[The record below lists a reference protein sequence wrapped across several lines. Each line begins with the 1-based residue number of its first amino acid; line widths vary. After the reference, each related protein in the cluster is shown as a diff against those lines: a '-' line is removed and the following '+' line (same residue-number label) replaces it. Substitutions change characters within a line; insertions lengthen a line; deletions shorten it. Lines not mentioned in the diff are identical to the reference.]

1 MICVR
6 IGLLDDLEL
15 DGYTRDHRGARYS
28 LFGGF
33 GMNAAL
39 GIDLISERMGK
50 RNKSSAR
57 EAEIWC
63 RHEDRKMGPL
73 ARAEGNGIVFGGT
86 ALLHGRWGQFTET

>member
-1 MICVR
+1 MCIR

-15 DGYTRDHRGARYS
+15 DGYTRDPRGARDS

-39 GIDLISERMGK
+39 GIDLINERLGE
-50 RNKSSAR
+50 RNKPSAR
-57 EAEIWC
+57 DTEIWC

-86 ALLHGRWGQFTET
+86 VFFHGRWGQFTET